1 MAKTEQK
8 NARHKERVE
17 LLLTNP
23 SLLKAY
29 PCDECNF
36 ACATEKELKL
46 HFDEAH
52 SAQAH
57 EKPKQKWWLYNVKR
71 QCDQCDYFGFNMQ
84 RHMEHHHDPNLPHG
98 CDHCGYRALTS
109 KAITLH
115 ISNHHTKKQHHCS
128 LGCGKSFKDPWYLK
142 RHEERLCVNAAVKE
156 KCKKGEEA
164 IGNAG
169 RDKANQK
176 LWAKARNKKY
186 EMLKLKREEE
196 K

>member
-29 PCDECNF
+29 PCDECSF
-36 ACATEKELKL
+36 TCATEEELKL
-46 HFDEAH
+46 HFDKTH

-98 CDHCGYRALTS
+98 CDHCGYKALTS
-109 KAITLH
+109 KAINTH
-115 ISNHHTKKQHHCS
+115 ISKHHTEKKHHCS
-128 LGCGKSFKDPWYLK
+128 LGCGKSFKDPWYLT
-142 RHEERLCVNAAVKE
+142 RHEERFCVHSADKEDWKKREEANGNAA
-156 KCKKGEEA
+156 
-164 IGNAG
+164 
-169 RDKANQK
+169 RDKANRLMLTK
-176 LWAKARNKKY
+176 VRNEKY
-186 EMLKLKREEE
+186 KMLKKKREVE